1 MRRRRVIAIYS
12 IGNVLGIFAHVH
24 GVSNAHAYIL
34 ALDRHPRSEQGGRR
48 TDQRY
53 L

>member
-1 MRRRRVIAIYS
+1 MIAIYS
-12 IGNVLGIFAHVH
+12 IGNVLGIFARVH
-24 GVSNAHAYIL
+24 GVSNARAYIL
-34 ALDRHPRSEQGGRR
+34 VLDRHPRSEQGGRR